1 MMIPSLPD
9 HLKSLGGDKHV
20 GLIILLFTVTA
31 LISRPFSGKLSDQ
44 WGRVPV
50 MVLGAGVSA
59 IAAFFY
65 PIALAVI
72 PFFAVRMFHGFST
85 GFKPTGTAAFVSDIV
100 PADRRGEA
108 MGILGFCSNL
118 GSGIAP
124 SIGPL
129 IVQNYG
135 FNAMFYTS
143 AGLAILSVAVLGRI
157 KETLKNR
164 RSLDARMFKLNT
176 SDLIEP
182 RVLVSSIVLALS
194 VFSFGA
200 ILTLG
205 KYMSDFV
212 GIKNEGLY
220 FTFYIFASLLVRIAA
235 GKASDKYGRIPV
247 LKVTLPILLIS
258 VLLLGF
264 TNGVY
269 TFIAGSICM
278 GFAMGMIS
286 PTIYAWTI
294 DQSLPSKIGRGIATM
309 YIALEAGIGLG
320 AGVSGYIYH
329 GFNQN
334 FLPPFLICSLLTI
347 VGFIIL
353 FRTKPKPIESLQ
365 DS

>member
-9 HLKSLGGDKHV
+9 HLRSLGGEEHV
-20 GLIILLFTVTA
+20 GLIIFLFTVTA

-50 MVLGAGVSA
+50 MILGAAVSG
-59 IAAFFY
+59 IAALLY

-118 GSGIAP
+118 GSAISPAIGP
-124 SIGPL
+124 SIVDKFGM
-129 IVQNYG
+129 NT
-135 FNAMFYTS
+135 MFFVST
-143 AGLAILSVAVLGRI
+143 GLAVLSVAVLGRI
-157 KETLKNR
+157 KETLENR
-164 RSLDARMFKLNT
+164 RKLDLQMFRLYS

-182 RVLVSSIVLALS
+182 RVITSSLVLALS
-194 VFSFGA
+194 VFALGG

-205 KYMSDFV
+205 PDLSNEL
-212 GIKNEGLY
+212 GIENEGLY
-220 FTFYIFASLLVRIAA
+220 FTLYVLASLVVRIAA
-235 GKASDKYGRIPV
+235 GKASDKYGRVPV
-247 LKVTLPILLIS
+247 LKVTLPILVIA
-258 VLLLGF
+258 VILLGF
-264 TNGVY
+264 ASNIY
-269 TFIAGSICM
+269 LFFAGSICM

-294 DQSLPSKIGRGIATM
+294 DQSISTKIGRGIATM

-320 AGVSGYIYH
+320 AVTTGYIYH
-329 GFNQN
+329 GTGKN
-334 FLPPFLICSLLTI
+334 FLPPFLICGLLAI

-365 DS
+365 NS